1 MLLRLPTCS
10 PLLYL
15 RMIRGNFWNLM
26 EHIMSSYSFSHQFY
40 QRWALAPQ
48 LVRAA
53 IVQELTDINILLQPD
68 TELAG
73 FSFTETD
80 LDTHI
85 ETLYDAH
92 NAELAAADAQK
103 LADEQRL
110 AEEKEK
116 EDKRKAEAEKAQEE
130 KAVAIEVQ
138 DNQATTD
145 DSDSNDTE
153 NKIKNECDS
162 SGDSQAIENFHEPA
176 PKQEPEATVKATPSN
191 EMASDVTELAAKT
204 VQSKPNKGHVNS
216 NKDKVLSALQQHA
229 SADNVKPT
237 PITDALA
244 KAPILNQDNE
254 TLIHELGRHIDDY
267 VSDQMA
273 QLSEDLKS
281 WLRAEI
287 IRKLSEQ
294 DSVAGN
300 SDNQQ

>member
-1 MLLRLPTCS
+1 
-10 PLLYL
+10 
-15 RMIRGNFWNLM
+15 M

-116 EDKRKAEAEKAQEE
+116 EDKRKAEVEKAQEE

-162 SGDSQAIENFHEPA
+162 SGDSQVIENFHEPA

-204 VQSKPNKGHVNS
+204 VQSQPNKGHVNS

-300 SDNQQ
+300 SNNQQ

>member
-1 MLLRLPTCS
+1 
-10 PLLYL
+10 
-15 RMIRGNFWNLM
+15 M

-73 FSFTETD
+73 FNFTETD

-85 ETLYDAH
+85 EALYDAH

-110 AEEKEK
+110 AEEKEN
-116 EDKRKAEAEKAQEE
+116 EDKRIAEEEKAQEAV
-130 KAVAIEVQ
+130 AVAIEIQ
-138 DNQATTD
+138 GKQATTD
-145 DSDSNDTE
+145 DSNSNDTE
-153 NKIKNECDS
+153 SKLKNECDS
-162 SGDSQAIENFHEPA
+162 NSDSQKIENPHEPA
-176 PKQEPEATVKATPSN
+176 PKQEPEASIKATPGDEIS
-191 EMASDVTELAAKT
+191 SDATELAAKT
-204 VQSKPNKGHVNS
+204 VQSRPNKGHVNS

-254 TLIHELGRHIDDY
+254 TLIHELSRHIDDY

-287 IRKLSEQ
+287 SRKLSEQ
-294 DSVAGN
+294 ASVADN

>member
-1 MLLRLPTCS
+1 
-10 PLLYL
+10 
-15 RMIRGNFWNLM
+15 M

-116 EDKRKAEAEKAQEE
+116 EDKKKAEAEKAQEE
-130 KAVAIEVQ
+130 KAVAIQVQ

-162 SGDSQAIENFHEPA
+162 DSSGDSDSQALAIENSHEP
-176 PKQEPEATVKATPSN
+176 EPEANIKATPSD
-191 EMASDVTELAAKT
+191 ATELAAKT

-287 IRKLSEQ
+287 SRKLSEQ
-294 DSVAGN
+294 ASVSGS